1 MNDMQYIP
9 GKDLQYVRE
18 RVDSIAVTQA
28 MHGVILEK
36 NTESLVEHMRRTEA
50 LEKIIMDHDF
60 LFKLVKFAIYGFG
73 LIGTIAGAILAIR
86 QLLM

>member
-1 MNDMQYIP
+1 MDDMQYIP
-9 GKDLQYVRE
+9 GKDIQYVRE
-18 RVDSIAVTQA
+18 RVDNIAVTQA

-36 NTESLVEHMRRTEA
+36 NTESLVEHVRRTNE
-50 LEKIIMDHDF
+50 LEKLVLDHDF
-60 LFKLVKFAIYGFG
+60 LFKVVKFGIYGFG